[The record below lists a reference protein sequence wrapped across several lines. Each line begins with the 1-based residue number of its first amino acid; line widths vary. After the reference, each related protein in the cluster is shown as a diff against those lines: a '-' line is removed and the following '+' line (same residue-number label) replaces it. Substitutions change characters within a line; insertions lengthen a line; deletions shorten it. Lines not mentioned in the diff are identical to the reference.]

1 VLTGECGGAYIYFW
15 EAAKVLLPV
24 LPAFLAGYL
33 VNRWK
38 SREDAIDK
46 RCDEMRRELSEASR
60 LGQSYWIKNQIDLE
74 DELIPAKIQA
84 AQRKLSEMRVRL
96 DVFLSVES
104 SKSIIAAEQ
113 QFQRAVT
120 GGNFGVHN
128 RLADTERARNIIY
141 RAAEYDVAIRMSR
154 LNDMK
159 GIRRT

>member
-1 VLTGECGGAYIYFW
+1 MADCGGNYIYIW
-15 EAAKVLLPV
+15 EAIKVLLPV

-46 RCDEMRRELSEASR
+46 RCDEMCRELSDASK
-60 LGQSYWIKNQIDLE
+60 LAQSYWTVNQIDLS
-74 DELIPAKIQA
+74 DQLSATKLLA
-84 AQRKLSEMRVRL
+84 SQRKLSEMRMRL
-96 DVFLSVES
+96 DSFLSA
-104 SKSIIAAEQ
+104 KSTKAIILAEQ
-113 QFQRAVT
+113 QFQRAVS

-128 RLADTERARNIIY
+128 RLADTECAREIIY

-159 GIRRT
+159 GIKRS

>member
-1 VLTGECGGAYIYFW
+1 MGNCGGMYVYFW
-15 EAAKVLLPV
+15 EITKVLLPV

-38 SREDAIDK
+38 SREDAIDR
-46 RCDEMRRELSEASR
+46 RCDEMCRELSEVSK
-60 LGQSYWIKNQIDLE
+60 LGQTYWIANQRDLE
-74 DELIPAKIQA
+74 DQLVASKIQA

-96 DVFLSVES
+96 DSFLS
-104 SKSIIAAEQ
+104 SKSSKAIIEAEQ

-120 GGNFGVHN
+120 GGGFGVHN
-128 RLADTERARNIIY
+128 RPSDIERARTIIY

-159 GIRRT
+159 GIKRS